1 MVLEKFSKKNI
12 ISLFGG
18 GKRKKSKRSSSGSKK
33 KGNKKVNP
41 IVEKFKENGITVYH
55 VRKIMSDKAIANK
68 ISEYIPS
75 SHYSLVLQENANVW
89 GVDDNGNREKLL
101 VKFRKNVI
109 PDELCKVGIANL
121 KKAAMKK
128 HDNRGAAA
136 GPLDPKKMPLYA
148 KDPSMWIEASKFRI
162 KQYKS
167 LVNGTLVN
175 NSLGNQS
182 TSNIIGYFDKPDRNI
197 KENAPPCRETAFTSQ
212 QVNKW
217 KKCIPLIQSID
228 KQFKLLVPDRYA
240 VQHKRAH
247 ATPFHIKGTS
257 FSTVTINYNWRTG
270 LHTDKG
276 DLPEGFGN
284 LVVLEEGKYEGG
296 YTGFPQYG
304 ICVDARNGDFLGMN
318 VHEWHSNTE
327 IKPITKDYTRLSLV
341 CYLREKMIR
350 CKGLKIN

>member
-1 MVLEKFSKKNI
+1 MTKTVKKRLGLQ
-12 ISLFGG
+12 S
-18 GKRKKSKRSSSGSKK
+18 RRVKSKIRSRPRIKSKSKSSRSI
-33 KGNKKVNP
+33 NP
-41 IVEKFKENGITVYH
+41 IVDVKHVNGVKTFF
-55 VRKIMSDKAIANK
+55 VRKVMSDEDIASK
-68 ISEYIPS
+68 ISEYFPS
-75 SHYSLVLQENANVW
+75 KHYKLVLKEDADVY
-89 GVDDNGNREKLL
+89 GVDENGEPEKLL

-109 PDELCKVGIANL
+109 PDSLCKVGIANL

-136 GPLDPKKMPLYA
+136 GPIDLSKMPLYA
-148 KDPSMWIEASKFRI
+148 NDASKFVERNKFRI
-162 KQYKS
+162 KAYISKET
-167 LVNGTLVN
+167 GKLVN

-212 QVNKW
+212 QVNQW
-217 KKCIPLIQSID
+217 KASIPLIQAID
-228 KQFKLLVPDRYA
+228 KQFKKLIPDRYA
-240 VQHKRAH
+240 VQYKRANM
-247 ATPFHIKGTS
+247 TPFVIDNTA

-276 DLPEGFGN
+276 DLQEGFGN
-284 LVVLEEGKYEGG
+284 LVVLEEGKYDGG

-304 ICVDARNGDFLGMN
+304 VCVDARNGDFLGMN
-318 VHEWHSNTE
+318 VHEWHCNTE

-350 CKGLKIN
+350 CKDL